1 MRAST
6 LNNVLQTTEEEAY
19 LLQEHQPLH
28 KEDARTR
35 SNLIK
40 NAVIQES
47 IGGVL
52 IFSDQ
57 NRLIYACDTSQK
69 ILNQLR
75 SDDSA
80 SHPFIPGEIN
90 HICHSLMQSRLLFP
104 DQNWL
109 IECDIFTRSAMAIH
123 VRARWLTTQQLDHSY
138 LILNIEDRQQAITN
152 IVLQEADRYGLTP
165 REKDVW
171 VLQHDNYTYKQIAA
185 ELGIT
190 SNTVKKHVRSIYAKK
205 KKAS

>member
-6 LNNVLQTTEEEAY
+6 LDNVFQTTEEVS
-19 LLQEHQPLH
+19 LLQEHQSLN
-28 KEDARTR
+28 KGNERTHP
-35 SNLIK
+35 NFIE
-40 NAVIQES
+40 NAVIRES

-57 NRLIYACDTSQK
+57 NRLVYACDTSQK

-80 SHPFIPGEIN
+80 SQSFIPGEIS
-90 HICHSLMQSRLLFP
+90 HICYSLIQSRLLFP

-123 VRARWLTTQQLDHSY
+123 IRARWLNTQQFTDPY
-138 LILNIEDRQQAITN
+138 LLLNIEDRQQAITN

-185 ELGIT
+185 KLGIT
-190 SNTVKKHVRSIYAKK
+190 PNTVKKHVRSIYAKK
-205 KKAS
+205 KKVS